1 MPSTLTNILATVSP
15 VAGSGPIP
23 TVRTA
28 LSHIRHRARQALPF
42 RAVNQSGSADYDPG
56 MQRHHIL
63 PKQLLSQRCFGPMFD
78 MIGRDRVGFDDFRS
92 NGLLLPSHDAAA
104 IKLALPMHRGPHR
117 DYSAL
122 VMERVGQVEARW
134 SGICG
139 KAPEVAMV
147 EAVQRLTLLQK
158 ALRRRLLRPQA
169 RPMMLNRYDP
179 MQRHLD
185 FTELDAMVDMLWPET
200 QELAELGL

>member
-1 MPSTLTNILATVSP
+1 MPSTLTSIVATVPP
-15 VAGSGPIP
+15 VAGGGAIP
-23 TVRTA
+23 AVWSA
-28 LSHIRHRARQALPF
+28 FAEFRHRARRALPF
-42 RAVNQSGSADYDPG
+42 RAVNQSDSADYDPAL
-56 MQRHHIL
+56 QRHHIL

-78 MIGRDRVGFDDFRS
+78 TIGRDQVGFDDFRS
-92 NGLLLPSHDAAA
+92 NGLLLPARDSAA
-104 IKLALPMHRGPHR
+104 IKMSLPMHRGPHR
-117 DYSAL
+117 DYNAL

-134 SGICG
+134 SGIRR

-158 ALRRRLLRPQA
+158 ALRRRLLRPQT

-200 QELAELGL
+200 QLLADLGL